1 MMMPTDQLI
10 AASKANVEAMIGL
23 SQKAFEGAEKLVE
36 LNMSVA
42 RESMTDAAE
51 LARATVAAKDP
62 QTLVQL
68 QTEMMQPAA
77 EKAAAYARS
86 VYDVAAA
93 FNTEVAGLLEEQTA
107 DMQAKMKALV
117 EATAKNAPAGSENA
131 VSFFKSTFA
140 AANDAFEQAN
150 RAAKEAADVVE
161 SNVRQFTKTASKVK
175 PAPKRRHAR

>member
-1 MMMPTDQLI
+1 MMPTDQLI

-23 SQKAFEGAEKLVE
+23 SQKAFEGAEKIVE

-42 RESMTDAAE
+42 RESMAEAAE
-51 LARATVAAKDP
+51 LARAAAAARDV
-62 QTLVQL
+62 QTLMQL
-68 QTEMMQPAA
+68 QSEMLQPTA

-86 VYDVAAA
+86 VYDVTTGL
-93 FNTEVAGLLEEQTA
+93 NSEVAELIEEQAA
-107 DMQAKMKALV
+107 DIQAKMKALV

-131 VSFFKSTFA
+131 VSLFKSTFA

-150 RAAKEAADVVE
+150 KAAKEAASAVD
-161 SNVRQFTKTASKVK
+161 SNVRQFTKTVNKAK